1 MAGKSST
8 WMVNKPY
15 GWYSGLVD
23 LARPYAAVGPTLD
36 PGVLTVLAGTTR
48 PLTGREIAR
57 LLGRASHSGVT
68 AALGRLV
75 DQGLV
80 AREEAGRAFLF
91 TLNRKHLATPAV
103 ELLADLREE
112 LLRRIREEVDSWKVQ
127 AVHISLFGS
136 AARGDGDTHSDI
148 DLFAVRKSG
157 VERQDPDWRD
167 QVDFL
172 GWQIERW
179 TGNPARIVEVAQ
191 EEIGR
196 LKKERPPVMD
206 NLLTDAIALTGPDI
220 SSLLGGA

>member
-1 MAGKSST
+1 MNLS
-8 WMVNKPY
+8 
-15 GWYSGLVD
+15 
-23 LARPYAAVGPTLD
+23 RPYAAVGPTLD

-57 LLGRASHSGVT
+57 LLGRASHSGVISS
-68 AALGRLV
+68 LERLV

-91 TLNRKHLATPAV
+91 TLNRKHVAAPAV

-112 LLRRIREEVDSWKVQ
+112 LLRRIREEVDSWRVQ
-127 AVHISLFGS
+127 VVHLSLFGS
-136 AARGDGDTHSDI
+136 AARGDGNTHSDI

-157 VERQDPDWRD
+157 IERQDPDWRD

-179 TGNPARIVEVAQ
+179 AGNPARIVEVGQ

-196 LKKERPPVMD
+196 LKKERPPVVD
-206 NLLTDAIALTGPDI
+206 ELLADAIVLSGPDI